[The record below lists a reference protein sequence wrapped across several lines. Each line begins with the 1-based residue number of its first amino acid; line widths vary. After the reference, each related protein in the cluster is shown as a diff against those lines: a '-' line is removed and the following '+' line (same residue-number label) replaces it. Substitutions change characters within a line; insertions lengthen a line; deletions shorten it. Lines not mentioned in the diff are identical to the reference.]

1 MRTPF
6 LGLVLLLSIGF
17 AATAFAQKRDLRS
30 FEGNN
35 TSRSMSE
42 EELAAARR
50 KAAGIKDVSEFG
62 KSKEPPPKPFPWG
75 SVLLGGLI
83 LGILAPVGYKVA
95 VSTKQDLED
104 QASFGLSKEGR
115 SAAKEGAEKKPQ
127 VATDLASLSRRPA
140 SRRAG
145 GGKNAAAAA
154 EKSEEPAED
163 DGRTPRDRVWDAIT
177 TGGNW
182 VTADW
187 VASTAGLSA
196 PETIDELGALVAEG
210 YLQERKD
217 SAGRPVF
224 RAVS

>member
-30 FEGNN
+30 FEGNT
-35 TSRSMSE
+35 TSRSMSD

-50 KAAGIKDVSEFG
+50 KAAGVKDVTEFG
-62 KSKEPPPKPFPWG
+62 KAKEPPPKPFPWG
-75 SVLLGGLI
+75 SVVLGGLI

-104 QASFGLSKEGR
+104 QSAFGLSKEGR
-115 SAAKEGAEKKPQ
+115 TAAKEGAEKKPQ
-127 VATDLASLSRRPA
+127 IATDLASLSRRPA

-145 GGKNAAAAA
+145 GGRSAAAAQA
-154 EKSEEPAED
+154 EAAPAED

-177 TGGNW
+177 SGGNW

-187 VASTAGLSA
+187 VASTAGLSPSEA
-196 PETIDELGALVAEG
+196 IDELGALVAEG

-217 SAGRPVF
+217 SAGRAVF